1 MSKLKFKTLEKCELT
16 ENFINQL
23 RPPSLVMRLER
34 LGSFFPTRL
43 SFMRV
48 LIRQLSKE
56 GSSLNIT
63 NWSLNEKGFG
73 KAVLTITLNGLPYS
87 LIAYTQPLSD
97 EDRTDRVIAEAWDS
111 TYVLF
116 DGIPSKEDL
125 VRLENQ
131 VPNQEAGRYS
141 EKELVLSRA
150 NKSVRLFQHVV
161 DNLAKGIQPEQK
173 LVESTGYLMRTT
185 AVYGNGKFGIADR
198 EKVIN
203 RGSLSGPFQIE
214 MLAVYLIREFTHK
227 LVEHIAKCKSPKTAI
242 ELSATNKRYLGI
254 GNSTGLGMAP
264 FLVSHPV
271 LINNWI
277 LARETAIAKMRGKR
291 VITNRQKKNLVSLFD
306 RANAH
311 LEQWQT
317 ADAIQ
322 AERISILQKE
332 WKNLR
337 TKINLYIDNIYPMNN
352 LINQTSELSLETQE
366 LMIALVIEIG
376 GDEID
381 NLSHCMNSDT
391 EPRLRPDMPL
401 KQLKEIIKKQFD
413 WALKIDFSNPDED
426 FHFWYTSEAKLEP
439 RLGIRRTEEGEEKE
453 QPLDI
458 AKRVQKLEKVLRE
471 YDENEITAIFI
482 MKHPQF
488 RYIVRR
494 IQTALWAPFSE
505 IQNNLIGKNCRPIDM
520 LRCKLSFFG
529 AAKFDPKSDRW
540 TRITL
545 YQGAPTASELVN
557 SNADDWWLPILH

>member
-1 MSKLKFKTLEKCELT
+1 MSKQKFKTLEKCELT
-16 ENFINQL
+16 ENFMEQL

-56 GSSLNIT
+56 GSSLCVT
-63 NWSLNEKGFG
+63 NWSLNGKGFG
-73 KAVLTITLNGLPYS
+73 KAVLTIKLNGLPYS

-116 DGIPSKEDL
+116 DGIPSEEDL

-131 VPNQEAGRYS
+131 VPKQEAGRYS
-141 EKELVLSRA
+141 ERELVLSRA

-271 LINNWI
+271 
-277 LARETAIAKMRGKR
+277 
-291 VITNRQKKNLVSLFD
+291 
-306 RANAH
+306 
-311 LEQWQT
+311 
-317 ADAIQ
+317 
-322 AERISILQKE
+322 
-332 WKNLR
+332 
-337 TKINLYIDNIYPMNN
+337 
-352 LINQTSELSLETQE
+352 
-366 LMIALVIEIG
+366 
-376 GDEID
+376 
-381 NLSHCMNSDT
+381 
-391 EPRLRPDMPL
+391 
-401 KQLKEIIKKQFD
+401 
-413 WALKIDFSNPDED
+413 
-426 FHFWYTSEAKLEP
+426 
-439 RLGIRRTEEGEEKE
+439 
-453 QPLDI
+453 
-458 AKRVQKLEKVLRE
+458 
-471 YDENEITAIFI
+471 
-482 MKHPQF
+482 
-488 RYIVRR
+488 
-494 IQTALWAPFSE
+494 
-505 IQNNLIGKNCRPIDM
+505 
-520 LRCKLSFFG
+520 
-529 AAKFDPKSDRW
+529 
-540 TRITL
+540 
-545 YQGAPTASELVN
+545 
-557 SNADDWWLPILH
+557 

>member
-1 MSKLKFKTLEKCELT
+1 MSKQKFKTLEKCELT

-242 ELSATNKRYLGI
+242 GLSAANKRYLGI

-311 LEQWQT
+311 LEQWRT

-381 NLSHCMNSDT
+381 
-391 EPRLRPDMPL
+391 R
-401 KQLKEIIKKQFD
+401 F
-413 WALKIDFSNPDED
+413 
-426 FHFWYTSEAKLEP
+426 
-439 RLGIRRTEEGEEKE
+439 
-453 QPLDI
+453 
-458 AKRVQKLEKVLRE
+458 
-471 YDENEITAIFI
+471 
-482 MKHPQF
+482 
-488 RYIVRR
+488 
-494 IQTALWAPFSE
+494 
-505 IQNNLIGKNCRPIDM
+505 
-520 LRCKLSFFG
+520 
-529 AAKFDPKSDRW
+529 
-540 TRITL
+540 ITL
-545 YQGAPTASELVN
+545 YE
-557 SNADDWWLPILH
+557 